1 MGGYDDNRH
10 SGKDAA
16 RQGWL
21 GTPTLPRV
29 CTITFTS
36 FPVLTRLC
44 TRLAAVQAIL
54 VKLTEDRYW
63 SNVTEIKRLNEEMEE
78 KSSRN
83 KDFIAELQSGY
94 MRQGWQLEHLQADV
108 RFLLERNC
116 ELTVECQDMMKT
128 IHCMQETLVAAL
140 DRSPAK
146 DQQLD

>member
-1 MGGYDDNRH
+1 
-10 SGKDAA
+10 
-16 RQGWL
+16 
-21 GTPTLPRV
+21 V
-29 CTITFTS
+29 
-36 FPVLTRLC
+36 
-44 TRLAAVQAIL
+44 AVQAIL

-63 SNVTEIKRLNEEMEE
+63 LNMTEIERLNEEMEE

-94 MRQGWQLEHLQADV
+94 MRQGWQLECLQADV

-116 ELTVECQDMMKT
+116 ELTVERQDMMKT
-128 IHCMQETLVAAL
+128 IRCMQETLVAAL

>member
-1 MGGYDDNRH
+1 MGGYDNNRH

-36 FPVLTRLC
+36 FRVLTWLC

-63 SNVTEIKRLNEEMEE
+63 SNVTEIECLNEEMEE

-94 MRQGWQLEHLQADV
+94 MRQGWQLECLQADV
-108 RFLLERNC
+108 RFLLERNR
-116 ELTVECQDMMKT
+116 ELTVERQDMMKT
-128 IHCMQETLVAAL
+128 IRCMQETLVAAL

>member
-10 SGKDAA
+10 SGEDAA

-36 FPVLTRLC
+36 FRVLTRLC
-44 TRLAAVQAIL
+44 TRLAAVQDIL

-63 SNVTEIKRLNEEMEE
+63 SNVTEIERLNEEMEE
-78 KSSRN
+78 KSGRN
-83 KDFIAELQSGY
+83 QGFIAELQSGY
-94 MRQGWQLEHLQADV
+94 MRQGWQLERLQADV
-108 RFLLERNC
+108 RFLLERNR
-116 ELTVECQDMMKT
+116 ELTVERQDMMKT
-128 IHCMQETLVAAL
+128 IRCLQETLVAAL

>member
-36 FPVLTRLC
+36 FRVLTRLC

-63 SNVTEIKRLNEEMEE
+63 SNVTEIERLNEEMEE

-94 MRQGWQLEHLQADV
+94 MRQGWQLECLQADV
-108 RFLLERNC
+108 RFLLERNR
-116 ELTVECQDMMKT
+116 ELTVERQDMMKT